1 MKICLLAP
9 EFPPVWGG
17 VGTYSFEL
25 TKHLPKSVEIHV
37 LTPRRESFGRQKVS
51 PTGIN
56 PIESLGNNVH
66 IHYVSAAHDSF
77 MYNAEFQYACLKQVP
92 KIVKA
97 ERIDV
102 IHSHQAHMPD
112 LLLMFR
118 KLPAK
123 TVVTVH
129 TTIKFQR
136 AATIA
141 SHQNISELENSERGT
156 FFLYPFLRI
165 AEELYAKRNKTCITP
180 SFYMA
185 KWLKDNFSNSE
196 SVTVIPNC
204 VSSPDNSQS
213 FETGSLIKN
222 KIPKNLLNKRIIL
235 YSGRLLAMKGID
247 VLVNAIPKIS
257 RIAGKGELLFVF
269 AGPGNYSKFKTK
281 LDNMNVKS
289 NYVFTGPVSRETIMS
304 FITKSEI
311 VVVPSYNENCP
322 YAVLEPMSYG
332 KPVVASS
339 VGGIPEIITDG
350 VDGLLVEPG
359 NSDMLAK
366 AITRLLSDKSLKN
379 VLGQQAKLKIA
390 NKFSWHVNIPK
401 YLKCYSEAATKQ
413 LN

>member
-56 PIESLGNNVH
+56 PIESLGSNVH
-66 IHYVSAAHDSF
+66 IHYISAAHDSF
-77 MYNAEFQYACLKQVP
+77 MYNAEFQYACLRQVP
-92 KIVKA
+92 KIVK
-97 ERIDV
+97 EEKIDV

-136 AATIA
+136 AATLA

-156 FFLYPFLRI
+156 FFLYPFLRV
-165 AEELYAKRNKTCITP
+165 AEELYVKRNNTCITP
-180 SFYMA
+180 SSYMA
-185 KWLKDNFSNSE
+185 KWLKNNFSNTE
-196 SVTVIPNC
+196 NVTVIPNC
-204 VSSPDNSQS
+204 VTLPDNSHS
-213 FETGSLIKN
+213 VETDSLVEN
-222 KIPKNLLNKRIIL
+222 KISKNLLNKRIIL

-247 VLVNAIPKIS
+247 VLVDAIPKIS
-257 RIAGKGELLFVF
+257 KMSGNSELLFVF
-269 AGPGNYSKFKTK
+269 AGPGNYNKYKTK

-289 NYVFTGPVSRETIMS
+289 NYIFTGPVSRETIMS

-350 VDGLLVEPG
+350 VDGLLVAPG
-359 NSDMLAK
+359 NPDMLAN
-366 AITRLLSDKSLKN
+366 AIIRLLSDNSLKN
-379 VLGQQAKLKIA
+379 ILGQRAKVKIA
-390 NKFSWHVNIPK
+390 TKFSWQTNVSK
-401 YLKCYSEAATKQ
+401 YLKCYSEASTKY